1 VPRFA
6 DCPIR
11 LSLFFW
17 TGLQDVNFRLDAA
30 FVCAVRC
37 IRPEGTDEV
46 VKNMKE
52 KRKLETAPLCPGT
65 SHEVQVKLNVFY
77 ERRN

>member
-1 VPRFA
+1 VSRFG
-6 DCPIR
+6 DCPIL

-17 TGLQDVNFRLDAA
+17 TGLQDVNFRLDSA

-46 VKNMKE
+46 VKNMRE
-52 KRKLETAPLCPGT
+52 NRKLETAPLCPGT
-65 SHEVQVKLNVFY
+65 SHEVQVKLSVFY
-77 ERRN
+77 GRRN